1 MMSYDYYKEK
11 VMRIYRDMRREAYYY
26 PLIAAFLEEC
36 ILGDEKVISVY
47 DNKGYS
53 DDGRGMHNRTNYAD
67 SNSLQDMII
76 VSKEYTYEHTIK
88 PYVSIEIKM
97 PDIVFDGKEI
107 KKYTLLK
114 MVKQLQ
120 EQFRFCKYI
129 IFSDCITWYFLRAD
143 DKIYKPDICLVHDNK
158 WEQEILWENLKRKIV
173 ETTNES
179 KQIKV

>member
-1 MMSYDYYKEK
+1 
-11 VMRIYRDMRREAYYY
+11 
-26 PLIAAFLEEC
+26 
-36 ILGDEKVISVY
+36 
-47 DNKGYS
+47 
-53 DDGRGMHNRTNYAD
+53 
-67 SNSLQDMII
+67 MI
-76 VSKEYTYEHTIK
+76 
-88 PYVSIEIKM
+88 VSIEIKM

-129 IFSDCITWYFLRAD
+129 IFSDCITWYFLIAD

-173 ETTNES
+173 ETINES
-179 KQIKV
+179 KQIKI